1 MSFDLYHYWRSSC
14 SWRVRW
20 ALEYKNIPFTTKDVN
35 LLKSEHKSKEYLKL
49 NPIGVVPTLKVG
61 EQTLVESY
69 AILEW
74 LEKAHPNPSLLPDN
88 LTEQAQVRALC
99 MVIISGTQPLQ
110 NMATQKYVSSEKKDQ
125 QRFAQHWIKNGF
137 QAFEG
142 LLHKYNSSGKF
153 CFNDMLT
160 LADICLIPQCY
171 NARRFSV
178 DLKAYPTIAKIE
190 KNALK
195 LESCIKSHPDHYAP
209 KES

>member
-20 ALEYKNIPFTTKDVN
+20 ALEHKNIPFTTIDVD
-35 LLKSEHKSKEYLKL
+35 LLKAEHKSKDYLKL
-49 NPIGVVPTLKVG
+49 NPIGLVPTLRVG

-99 MVIISGTQPLQ
+99 MVIISGIQPLQ
-110 NMATQKYVSSEKKDQ
+110 NPATCKFHSTEQKEQ
-125 QRFAQHWIKNGF
+125 QRFAQHWIKSGF
-137 QAFEG
+137 SAFEG
-142 LLHKYNSSGKF
+142 LLKKYSFSGAY
-153 CFNDMLT
+153 CFEDRLT
-160 LADICLIPQCY
+160 LADLCLVPQCY

-178 DLKAYPTIAKIE
+178 DVKAYPLIAKIE
-190 KNALK
+190 KNCLK
-195 LESCIKSHPDHYAP
+195 LDSCNNSHPDKYAP
-209 KES
+209 KD